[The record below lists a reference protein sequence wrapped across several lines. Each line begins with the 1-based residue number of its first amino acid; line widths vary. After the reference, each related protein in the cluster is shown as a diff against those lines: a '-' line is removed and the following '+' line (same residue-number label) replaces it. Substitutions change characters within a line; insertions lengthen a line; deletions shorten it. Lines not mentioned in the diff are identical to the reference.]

1 MSSLDPDIISPA
13 YRWTQL
19 QFAHC
24 FPLGPYCLASKYW
37 EPITR
42 KTTVRMRGD
51 ELHATSSIFRRGGRV
66 TNLSQ
71 FSNPT
76 EGVFTSP
83 SLSPAV
89 PIESTHSSVTY
100 IFIFQWVLKD
110 FQGRARNRECS
121 WRLPPLGIMS
131 LLDLICLDIFFIV
144 LSAPHQNSPLLENKC
159 TYRLLGGS
167 WRRLCMFVY
176 KVQHMHTRPRPLR
189 DMPHKHE
196 VLSYLQCSL

>member
-1 MSSLDPDIISPA
+1 MTGAGGQGFPLGFQLLNNLILYNPTSSLDPDIISPA

-19 QFAHC
+19 QFAHV
-24 FPLGPYCLASKYW
+24 FPLWALTVWQVSIESPSPG
-37 EPITR
+37 

-100 IFIFQWVLKD
+100 IFIFQ
-110 FQGRARNRECS
+110 
-121 WRLPPLGIMS
+121 
-131 LLDLICLDIFFIV
+131 
-144 LSAPHQNSPLLENKC
+144 
-159 TYRLLGGS
+159 
-167 WRRLCMFVY
+167 
-176 KVQHMHTRPRPLR
+176 
-189 DMPHKHE
+189 
-196 VLSYLQCSL
+196 